1 MFLATLKS
9 TIPVL
14 LHHGG
19 CSPLSRLGFQG
30 SILDLIKAGREELHL
45 IQAASHGVKPDP
57 MPAPEDFDAPYYN
70 PGKIV
75 AVGLNYLDHAE
86 EANMEAPTSPL
97 IFTKFNNSITGPTDP
112 IRIPVGLTSEVDYE
126 VELAVV
132 IGRDAKQVA
141 LKDALD
147 YVFGYTIMNDVS
159 ARDIQFADK
168 QWVRAKSLD
177 SFGPMGPVIVTA
189 DEIPDPQNLEL
200 GCDVNGMP
208 LQKTTTKN
216 MIFGVAV
223 LIHELSKSFTLNA
236 GDIIITGTP
245 AGVGFIR
252 KPPIY
257 LKTGDHVRTW
267 IQGIGE
273 MNNPVEGV

>member
-1 MFLATLKS
+1 MRLATLKS
-9 TIPVL
+9 GIPVL

-30 SILDLIKAGREELHL
+30 SVLDLIKAGREELHL
-45 IQAASHGVKPDP
+45 IQTASHGVQPDP
-57 MPAPEDFDAPYYN
+57 MPAPEAFDAPYYN

-86 EANMEAPTSPL
+86 EANMAVPTTPL
-97 IFTKFNNSITGPTDP
+97 IFTKFNNCITGPTDP
-112 IRIPVGLTSEVDYE
+112 IRIPKALTSEVDYE

-132 IGRDAKQVA
+132 IGREAKHVG
-141 LKDALD
+141 LDEALD
-147 YVFGYTIMNDVS
+147 YVFGYSIMNDVS

-168 QWVRAKSLD
+168 QWVRGKSLD
-177 SFGPMGPVIVTA
+177 TFGPWGPVIVTA
-189 DEIPDPQNLEL
+189 DEIPDPQALEL
-200 GCDVNGMP
+200 GCDVNGVA
-208 LQKTTTKN
+208 LQKTTTGN

-223 LIHELSKSFTLNA
+223 LVHELSKSFTLSP

-257 LKTGDHVRTW
+257 LKPGDHVRTW